1 MLFCGQLDFIVPVL
15 CPHFNNSQKFRLP
28 EMLLW
33 PGQLWPTVLLGHTGW
48 HTLFSRY
55 LLKVLNW
62 LIYLKE
68 VNSVSFIHLC
78 DYEGRLKL
86 HLIRTSFAPGN
97 CDTQQFGLLT
107 VSWLVWNLNQIID
120 EKSLQKVEFVP
131 GWLGACCLSIV
142 WVGGSRG
149 GRGQLVNCR
158 PESRKYFVVFP
169 SKYFFSLLVWKYW
182 GRLISPVMCQYQY
195 R

>member
-1 MLFCGQLDFIVPVL
+1 
-15 CPHFNNSQKFRLP
+15 
-28 EMLLW
+28 MLLR
-33 PGQLWPTVLLGHTGW
+33 PRQLWPTVLLGHTGW
-48 HTLFSRY
+48 HTPFSRY

-97 CDTQQFGLLT
+97 SDTQQFGLLT
-107 VSWLVWNLNQIID
+107 VSCLVWNLNQISD
-120 EKSLQKVEFVP
+120 GKSFQNVVFVP
-131 GWLGACCLSIV
+131 GWLRACCLSIV

-158 PESRKYFVVFP
+158 PESRKYFVVFS
-169 SKYFFSLLVWKYW
+169 SKYFFSLPVWKNW
-182 GRLISPVMCQYQY
+182 GRPISPVICQYQY
-195 R
+195 RYLHWYKLSSKR

>member
-1 MLFCGQLDFIVPVL
+1 M
-15 CPHFNNSQKFRLP
+15 
-28 EMLLW
+28 
-33 PGQLWPTVLLGHTGW
+33 
-48 HTLFSRY
+48 
-55 LLKVLNW
+55 
-62 LIYLKE
+62 
-68 VNSVSFIHLC
+68 SFIHLC

-195 R
+195 RYLHWYKLPSKRLLNDWNMLILLTDYIIVLS

>member
-1 MLFCGQLDFIVPVL
+1 MVFYNITLIERGKQMIHEPNAIIGTPGCRTGGQCWTTQLACRPQNFCFVTFIWTSSPFVLFCGQLDFIVPVL
-15 CPHFNNSQKFRLP
+15 CPHFNNSQKFRLS
-28 EMLLW
+28 EMLLR

-48 HTLFSRY
+48 HTPFSRY

-78 DYEGRLKL
+78 VYEGRLKL

-120 EKSLQKVEFVP
+120 EKVCKRLN
-131 GWLGACCLSIV
+131 LSQA
-142 WVGGSRG
+142 G
-149 GRGQLVNCR
+149 
-158 PESRKYFVVFP
+158 
-169 SKYFFSLLVWKYW
+169 
-182 GRLISPVMCQYQY
+182 
-195 R
+195 